1 MFAEVITDISNY
13 NVNKSFYYKIP
24 NELKNKNIIGF
35 RVEVPFGM
43 RIVQGYVIDTFE
55 KYEGKTDISNFKYI
69 KKVKDD
75 FPVLTKEMILLSKV
89 MSEELFCTRIQAI
102 ETIIPTI
109 FKNKY
114 IEYYELLDP
123 NTTLLIDYAKYFN
136 NNKLIEKKN
145 FEKISKIIIF
155 RLTSKY

>member
-69 KKVKDD
+69 KKAIQIKI
-75 FPVLTKEMILLSKV
+75 KEM
-89 MSEELFCTRIQAI
+89 
-102 ETIIPTI
+102 
-109 FKNKY
+109 
-114 IEYYELLDP
+114 
-123 NTTLLIDYAKYFN
+123 
-136 NNKLIEKKN
+136 
-145 FEKISKIIIF
+145 
-155 RLTSKY
+155 

>member
-55 KYEGKTDISNFKYI
+55 KYEGKTDIPKTYN
-69 KKVKDD
+69 
-75 FPVLTKEMILLSKV
+75 
-89 MSEELFCTRIQAI
+89 
-102 ETIIPTI
+102 I
-109 FKNKY
+109 F
-114 IEYYELLDP
+114 
-123 NTTLLIDYAKYFN
+123 
-136 NNKLIEKKN
+136 
-145 FEKISKIIIF
+145 IF
-155 RLTSKY
+155 